1 MNFFKKSQD
10 LQMLMPLL
18 FECGFSKKKVFKI
31 LKASE
36 LVDCSY
42 VWFLKNLA
50 AKFPEPKT
58 LPTAVAAIPTASQ
71 TASAVAMVNDLA
83 KTPEQPVVAVAVTSN
98 NDDDPWKDIRDVPV
112 PKKRLNFEK
121 YLKANSRYKKLTEE
135 RMRQIEKMDKNER
148 RKLNVWEQYEFAIFL
163 LVNDEDHEVD
173 FRALNTDK
181 KYLID
186 SVG

>member
-1 MNFFKKSQD
+1 MNFFKKSQY
-10 LQMLMPLL
+10 LQMLMPFL

-71 TASAVAMVNDLA
+71 TPSAVAMANDLA
-83 KTPEQPVVAVAVTSN
+83 KTPEQPVVDVAVTSN

-112 PKKRLNFEK
+112 TKKRLNFEK

-148 RKLNVWEQYEFAIFL
+148 RKLNAWEQYEFAIFL

-173 FRALNTDK
+173 FRALNTDI

>member
-1 MNFFKKSQD
+1 MNSFRKTQQIQTIMSLLNSGNFNKKQIFNF
-10 LQMLMPLL
+10 LKTAGLL
-18 FECGFSKKKVFKI
+18 DVGYRS
-31 LKASE
+31 
-36 LVDCSY
+36 
-42 VWFLKNLA
+42 FLKNLA

-58 LPTAVAAIPTASQ
+58 LPTSVAAIPTASP
-71 TASAVAMVNDLA
+71 TASAVAMANVSA

-148 RKLNVWEQYEFAIFL
+148 RKLNAWEQYEFAIFL
-163 LVNDEDHEVD
+163 LANDEDHEVD
-173 FRALNTDK
+173 FRALNR
-181 KYLID
+181 
-186 SVG
+186 